1 MSTDSDI
8 IALNVHQQFK
18 QKGTH
23 HDNKQ
28 PNKHIRNRRD
38 DQVHQ
43 GRIEISTESIWEEP
57 NVKQLDIGHRQDAC
71 PSTIG
76 ADG

>member
-43 GRIEISTESIWEEP
+43 GRIEISTESI
-57 NVKQLDIGHRQDAC
+57 
-71 PSTIG
+71 
-76 ADG
+76 